1 MLCKTHK
8 VISWQACSTW
18 YNVTM
23 ILPLFDYCLLSG
35 WRGHMNYLD
44 ELQKHAVSI
53 IVGHK
58 VQQGEVSATLSRQ

>member
-1 MLCKTHK
+1 
-8 VISWQACSTW
+8 
-18 YNVTM
+18 
-23 ILPLFDYCLLSG
+23 
-35 WRGHMNYLD
+35 MNYLD